1 MKKTLLLFV
10 GLICSLSAA
19 ALTLPAVEGSANIK
33 NADRFVTLEDGSVL
47 GFYGYSSSATFTGA
61 ISSST
66 SISVPDSI
74 KVGTKTIAVTQI
86 GYTFADKLDM
96 TQAESVTELFTPP
109 TITNVHDLCDNIKDL
124 HLKSP
129 SVSLNYGDNPKYL
142 TIWVPKDY
150 LEDYRN
156 AWPDYY
162 VRAEGLAA
170 NVVNIALRTPG
181 SLGNEL
187 VNAAEKWSDVDELV
201 VSGSLN
207 EEDQTHFSKLKY
219 LTKLD
224 LSQTDIASIGNCQGL
239 QFLNSVVL
247 PANVTTV
254 REEAFRGCVRL
265 QNINLP
271 NVKILES
278 ESFRETDLE
287 KFDLSK
293 VEEIG
298 DGVFL
303 HCSSLKDVTLPQS
316 MEIVP
321 SRTFYDC
328 INLTNIELP
337 ESIKE
342 IGTEAFAN
350 TGIKE
355 LKLHEGLKIIKSGGF
370 EYSKLQ
376 KISIPSS
383 IETIDYRA
391 FYRLDS
397 LKQIDCFAV
406 VPPEGSGSLDTN
418 ARLNVPP
425 TSVAAYRLHPEWA
438 AFMNIGTL
446 DMLVDDLTVRT
457 DFDIYDKQGFG
468 TNPNLSIV
476 GEGHLNINIAEAMAW
491 GKYSQTVS
499 FYERDRWNGNT
510 YERYYPY
517 CTTML
522 AGSPMTAQS
531 VELTIQ
537 LNPRSWNFVSFPF
550 DVKVSDIKMADGA
563 LWVVRKYSGKDR
575 AELTGNT
582 WQNMTE
588 TMTLKAG
595 EGYIV
600 HCTWMDESENSS
612 NLVDMTVTAVD
623 NANKN
628 NIFNHEDA
636 SVKLAEYNSE
646 FAHNR
651 SWNLV
656 GNPYPCYYDIR
667 SLKFSQPITVW
678 NGSGYTAL
686 SPLDDQYILQ
696 PNGAF
701 FVQKPADSQSI
712 DFGKDGRTHSFEIIE
727 ESRAPQMTPASGRKV
742 FNIVVRG
749 NGYSDR
755 ARLVLNADAKADYE
769 IERDASKFMSSNA
782 DVPQLYFQADGIDYA
797 IMECP
802 EKAEGYSLVFTAG
815 AEGEYTIS
823 LDTAADGMLTLVD
836 NETGLKT
843 VLNEQDYTFIT
854 SKVTASRRFS
864 LIYGGDT
871 TGIDAIDAAHSNAD
885 QPAYN
890 TRGQQVAADA
900 QGIVIVKGRKVLNK

>member
-10 GLICSLSAA
+10 GLLCSLSAA
-19 ALTLPAVEGSANIK
+19 AVTLPAVSGSANIK
-33 NADRFVTLEDGSVL
+33 NANQTVTLDDGSVL
-47 GFYGYSSSATFTGA
+47 GFRCNSNATLTGA
-61 ISSST
+61 VST
-66 SISVPDSI
+66 AKSLSVPDSI
-74 KVGTKTIAVTQI
+74 KVGEKAYAVTEI
-86 GYTFADKLDM
+86 GYNYADYLDM
-96 TQAESVTELFTPP
+96 SQAESVTEIFFPATVNRILDFG
-109 TITNVHDLCDNIKDL
+109 TNVVDA
-124 HLKSP
+124 HLSSLAVP
-129 SVSLNYGDNPKYL
+129 SLNANYKKYI

-156 AWPDYY
+156 AWPAYY
-162 VRAEGLAA
+162 VRAEGVAT

-187 VNAAEKWSDVDELV
+187 VNAAEKWSDIDELV

-207 EEDQTHFSKLKY
+207 EEDQSHFAKLKY

-224 LSQTDIASIGNCQGL
+224 LSQTDIASIGNCQEL
-239 QFLNSVVL
+239 KFLKSVVL

-254 REEAFRGCVRL
+254 REGAFRNCVRL

-271 NVKILES
+271 NVKILENK
-278 ESFRETDLE
+278 SFRETDLE
-287 KFDLSK
+287 KFDLST
-293 VEEIG
+293 VEG
-298 DGVFL
+298 MGYGVFFN
-303 HCSSLKDVTLPQS
+303 CSNLKDVTLPQS
-316 MEIVP
+316 MKIVP
-321 SRTFYDC
+321 PQTFYC
-328 INLTNIELP
+328 CSSLTKIELP
-337 ESIKE
+337 EIIKE
-342 IGTEAFAN
+342 IGYEAFSR
-350 TGIKE
+350 TSLRE
-355 LKLHEGLKIIKSGGF
+355 LNLHEGLEIIGYEAF
-370 EYSKLQ
+370 EYCKLQ

-383 IETIDYRA
+383 IERIEYSA
-391 FYRLDS
+391 FYGLDS

-406 VPPEGSGSLDTN
+406 VPPESCGGLDTS

-425 TSVAAYRLHPEWA
+425 TSVAAYRLHPEWS

-468 TNPNLSIV
+468 TNPNLNIT
-476 GEGHLNINIAEAMAW
+476 GKGHLNINIAEAMAW

-510 YERYYPY
+510 YERYYPD

-531 VELTIQ
+531 VELSIQ
-537 LNPRSWNFVSFPF
+537 LNPRRWNFVSFPF

-588 TMTLKAG
+588 NMTLRAG

-600 HCTWMDESENSS
+600 HCSWMDESHSG
-612 NLVDMTVTAVD
+612 LIDMTVTAVD
-623 NANKN
+623 NASKN
-628 NIFNHEDA
+628 NIFKHEDA
-636 SVKLAEYNSE
+636 SVTLAEYNSE

-656 GNPYPCYYDIR
+656 GNPYPCYYDM
-667 SLKFSQPITVW
+667 SKLNFEQPITVW
-678 NGSGYTAL
+678 NGNGYTAL
-686 SPLDDQYILQ
+686 SPLDDKYILA
-696 PNGAF
+696 PYMAF
-701 FVQKPADSQSI
+701 FVQKPSDSQSI
-712 DFGKDGRTHSFEIIE
+712 DFAKEGRSHSYEIQA
-727 ESRAPQMTPASGRKV
+727 ESRAPQMTSTGGRKV
-742 FNIVVRG
+742 FNIVVSG

-755 ARLVLNADAKADYE
+755 ARLVLNADAKAEYE
-769 IERDASKFMSSNA
+769 IECDASKFMSSNA
-782 DVPQLYFQADGIDYA
+782 DVPQLYLQADGIDYA

-802 EKAEGYSLVFTAG
+802 EKVEGYSLVFCAG

-823 LDTAADGMLTLVD
+823 LDTAAEGKLTLID
-836 NETGLKT
+836 NETGVRT
-843 VLNEQDYTFIT
+843 VLNEQDYTFVAAKGT
-854 SKVTASRRFS
+854 TERRFS

-885 QPAYN
+885 KPAYN
-890 TRGQQVAADA
+890 TRGQRVAADA
-900 QGIVIVKGRKVLNK
+900 QGVVIVKGRKVLNK

>member
-61 ISSST
+61 ISTST

-109 TITNVHDLCDNIKDL
+109 TITNVYDLCDNIKDL

-156 AWPDYY
+156 TWPDYY
-162 VRAEGLAA
+162 FRAEGVAT

-187 VNAAEKWSDVDELV
+187 VNAAEKWSDIDELV

-207 EEDQTHFSKLKY
+207 EEDQTHFAKLKY
-219 LTKLD
+219 ITKLD
-224 LSQTDIASIGNCQGL
+224 LSQTDITSIGNCQGL
-239 QFLNSVVL
+239 KFLNSVVL
-247 PANVTTV
+247 PAIVTTV
-254 REEAFRGCVRL
+254 RERAFRGCVRL

-271 NVKILES
+271 NVKILKGVAFAS
-278 ESFRETDLE
+278 TDLE
-287 KFDLSK
+287 RFDLSK
-293 VEEIG
+293 VEEMEG
-298 DGVFL
+298 GVFYG
-303 HCSSLKDVTLPQS
+303 CESLKEVTLPQS
-316 MEIVP
+316 MKNVP
-321 SRTFYDC
+321 SQTFYYC
-328 INLTNIELP
+328 SNLTKIELP
-337 ESIKE
+337 ETIKE
-342 IGTEAFAN
+342 IGSEAFSH
-350 TGIKE
+350 TGLRE
-355 LKLHEGLKIIKSGGF
+355 LKLHEGLGIIRHEAF
-370 EYSKLQ
+370 EYCKLQ
-376 KISIPSS
+376 KIGIPSS
-383 IETIDYRA
+383 IETIENSA
-391 FYRLDS
+391 FYGLDS

-406 VPPEGSGSLDTN
+406 VPPENSGSLNTS

-468 TNPNLSIV
+468 TNPNLNIT
-476 GEGHLNINIAEAMAW
+476 GKGHLNINIAEAMAW

-510 YERYYPY
+510 YERYYPD

-531 VELTIQ
+531 VELSIQ
-537 LNPRSWNFVSFPF
+537 LNPRRWNFVSFPF

-588 TMTLKAG
+588 NMTLRAG

-600 HCTWMDESENSS
+600 HCSWMDESHSG
-612 NLVDMTVTAVD
+612 LIDMTVTAVD

-712 DFGKDGRTHSFEIIE
+712 DFSKDGRTHSFEIIE

-782 DVPQLYFQADGIDYA
+782 DVPQLYLQADGIDYA

-802 EKAEGYSLVFTAG
+802 EKAEGYSLVFSAG

-823 LDTAADGMLTLVD
+823 LDTAADGKLTLID
-836 NETGLKT
+836 NETGEKT
-843 VLNEQDYTFIT
+843 VLNEQDYTFVSAKGT
-854 SKVTASRRFS
+854 TERRFS

-871 TGIDAIDAAHSNAD
+871 TGIDAVEAVDSITDM
-885 QPAYN
+885 PAYN
-890 TRGQQVAADA
+890 TRGQRVAADA